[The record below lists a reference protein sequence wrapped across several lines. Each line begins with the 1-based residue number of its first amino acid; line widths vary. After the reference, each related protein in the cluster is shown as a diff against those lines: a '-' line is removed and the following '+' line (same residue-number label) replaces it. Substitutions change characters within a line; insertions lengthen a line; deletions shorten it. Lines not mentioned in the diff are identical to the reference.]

1 MALQKPIAQ
10 PNVRILD
17 ASDARDHLTEVIDS
31 VSDGVDEVVIE
42 RDGAPKIAVISY
54 EEYQDIRARRE
65 KERRAWA
72 IAELR
77 KLSAEINERNKDLTQ
92 EQVDEIAQRLSRE
105 LREER
110 YQAAEQARQQRPSQQ

>member
-31 VSDGVDEVVIE
+31 VSDGIDEVVIE

-65 KERRAWA
+65 KERRQQA
-72 IAELR
+72 IARLR
-77 KLSAEINERNKDLTQ
+77 KVAAEVSAQNRDLTG
-92 EQVDEIAQRLSRE
+92 DEADKLA
-105 LREER
+105 ER
-110 YQAAEQARQQRPSQQ
+110 YVTEVRRERLADSSHQ